1 MLNFNKYI
9 NKFNKD
15 IKNKN
20 NIKSIE
26 KIRIKYL
33 GKKGYINILIK
44 NIKKIPKNKK
54 PILGKIINKI
64 KKYIKNKIYLKKKY
78 ILNKNIKKNKEY
90 IDISLPGREPTIGNK
105 HIITIT
111 LHKIEKFFQELGFL
125 NIIGNEIENKYYNF
139 DLLNINKYHP
149 SRSKKDTFWINKNI
163 LLRTQTSCSQVK
175 YMKKN
180 KPPIKV
186 ITSGC
191 VFRKDYDKTHTP
203 VFHQLDLFLIDKNIN
218 FSNLKYIIIKFL
230 TYFFKKKI
238 NIKFLP
244 SYFPF
249 TEPSAEVFIKNKN
262 DKWLEI
268 LGCGLIHPKI
278 LNNLNI
284 NSKIYSG
291 IAFGLGIER
300 LIMIKYNIKN
310 IKLLYENNIKLL
322 KQF

>member
-44 NIKKIPKNKK
+44 YIKKIPKNKK
-54 PILGKIINKI
+54 PKFGKIINKI
-64 KKYIKNKIYLKKKY
+64 KKYIKNKIYSKKKY
-78 ILNKNIKKNKEY
+78 ILNKNIIKNKEY
-90 IDISLPGREPTIGNK
+90 IDISLPGREPIIGNK

-111 LHKIEKFFQELGFL
+111 LNKIEKFFQELGFL
-125 NIIGNEIENKYYNF
+125 NIVGNEIENKYYNF

-163 LLRTQTSCSQVK
+163 LLRTQTSCLQVK

-230 TYFFKKKI
+230 IYFFEKKI
-238 NIKFLP
+238 KIKFLP

-262 DKWLEI
+262 NKWLEI

-284 NSKIYSG
+284 NPKIYSG

>member
-9 NKFNKD
+9 NKFNKK

-20 NIKSIE
+20 DIKFIE

-33 GKKGYINILIK
+33 GKKGCINILTKNIK
-44 NIKKIPKNKK
+44 NIPKRERPKI
-54 PILGKIINKI
+54 GKIINKI
-64 KKYIKNKIYLKKKY
+64 KKYIKNKIYLRKKY
-78 ILNKNIKKNKEY
+78 IIKKNIKKNKEY
-90 IDISLPGREPTIGNK
+90 IDISLPGREYFIGKK
-105 HIITIT
+105 HIITKT
-111 LHKIEKFFQELGFL
+111 LNKIEKFFQELGFL

-139 DLLNINKYHP
+139 DSLNINKYHP
-149 SRSKKDTFWINKNI
+149 SRSKKDTFWIKKNI
-163 LLRTQTSCSQVK
+163 LLRTQTSCLQIR

-180 KPPIKV
+180 KPPIKI

-203 VFHQLDLFLIDKNIN
+203 VFNQLDLFLVDKNIN

-230 TYFFKKKI
+230 IYFFNKKI
-238 NIKFLP
+238 KIKFLP

-249 TEPSAEVFIKNKN
+249 TEPSAEVFIKNN
-262 DKWLEI
+262 NNKWLEI

-284 NSKIYSG
+284 NSNIYSG
-291 IAFGLGIER
+291 IAFGIGIER
-300 LIMIKYNIKN
+300 LIMIKYNIKD

>member
-9 NKFNKD
+9 NKFNKN

-20 NIKSIE
+20 NIKYIE

-33 GKKGYINILIK
+33 GKKGYINNL
-44 NIKKIPKNKK
+44 IKKIKKLSKNKRPK
-54 PILGKIINKI
+54 LGRIINKI
-64 KKYIKNKIYLKKKY
+64 KKYIKNKIYLKKKK
-78 ILNKNIKKNKEY
+78 IIKKNIKLNKNY
-90 IDISLPGREPTIGNK
+90 IDISLPGKVPIIGNK
-105 HIITIT
+105 HIISIT
-111 LHKIEKFFQELGFL
+111 LNKIENFFQKLGFL
-125 NIIGNEIENKYYNF
+125 NIVGNEIENKYYNF
-139 DLLNINKYHP
+139 DSLNINKYHP

-163 LLRTQTSCSQVK
+163 LLRTQTSCLQIK
-175 YMKKN
+175 YMKKK
-180 KPPIKV
+180 KPPIKI

-203 VFHQLDLFLIDKNIN
+203 IFHQLDLFLVDKNIN
-218 FSNLKYIIIKFL
+218 FCNLKYIIIKFL
-230 TYFFKKKI
+230 MYFFDKKI
-238 NIKFLP
+238 KIKFIP

-249 TEPSAEVFIKNKN
+249 TEPSAEVFIKKNNK
-262 DKWLEI
+262 KWLEI

-278 LNNLNI
+278 LKKLNI

-291 IAFGLGIER
+291 IAFGIGIER

-310 IKLLYENNIKLL
+310 IKLLYKNNIKLL